1 MRAICKMRECVEKGS
16 LYLIYICRKR
26 GAFFIH
32 LFVVSIVYNAFALS
46 TWIGPIP
53 RGNSTFSRVSAPRA
67 SAM

>member
-1 MRAICKMRECVEKGS
+1 MRAICKMRECVEKKKFI
-16 LYLIYICRKR
+16 LIYVEKEVL
-26 GAFFIH
+26 FIH
-32 LFVVSIVYNAFALS
+32 LFVVSIFYSTFALS